1 MPLSRFQGT
10 TKCQVAAMFA
20 EEKPILQPLPLE
32 PFRSPTRTSES
43 IARLKKLSVDEDTRV
58 RWN

>member
-1 MPLSRFQGT
+1 
-10 TKCQVAAMFA
+10 MFA
-20 EEKPILQPLPLE
+20 EEKPFLRPLPLE